1 MSSHR
6 GMPILIPVTIKRYDR
21 KMKGIVIGS
30 GGREHAIA
38 WALACSSTI
47 DEVICIPG
55 NGGTISEPKCRNLP
69 AHLADIAAVADL
81 CKKELKGSTQGF
93 VVIGPED
100 PLAAGLADALAARG
114 IHSVGPCKKAAALE
128 ASKDLAKH
136 FMARHGVLRAESRTF
151 TNVHEAVSW
160 IHQCGAP
167 IVVKADGLAAGKG
180 VVVAYDT
187 DTAIGAVR
195 DFMTNNILGAAGATV
210 VIEEFLEGEEV
221 SILAAVSVSP
231 DMDRS
236 SCCILPFV
244 PARDHKRLL
253 DGAEGPNTG
262 GMGAVAPV
270 AGISPEVMEEFRC
283 GILEPTLQGL
293 VAEGWEYRGFIFFG
307 LMITSSGPRL
317 LEYNVRLG
325 DPETQAVLPLMNFDF
340 ADLCRAIT
348 EGTLHEF
355 ELSWKQG
362 VVCAPVAV
370 SRGYP
375 GTYEKGL
382 PVYVDRTAVATAGA
396 RLFFAGAS
404 VDHRA
409 GATAGHLV
417 TSGGRVLAVSAH
429 GADLDQAREQ
439 AYRALEA
446 VDFDGLFYRRD
457 IGVPGAAM
465 SNRK

>member
-1 MSSHR
+1 MTLHR
-6 GMPILIPVTIKRYDR
+6 SMPILIPVPIKRYDGG
-21 KMKGIVIGS
+21 MKVIVIGS

-38 WALACSSTI
+38 WALACSPSI

-55 NGGTISEPKCRNLP
+55 NGGTAAEPKCRNLA
-69 AHLADIAAVADL
+69 AHIADTTAVADL
-81 CKKELKGSTQGF
+81 CRKELDGSAQGF
-93 VVIGPED
+93 VVVGPED
-100 PLAAGLADALAARG
+100 PLAAGLVDALSARG
-114 IHSVGPCKKAAALE
+114 IKAVGPHKTAAALE
-128 ASKDLAKH
+128 ASKDVAKR
-136 FMARHGVLRAESRTF
+136 FMARHGVLCAESRTF

-160 IHQCGAP
+160 IHQRGAP

-187 DTAIGAVR
+187 DTAISAVR
-195 DFMTNNILGAAGATV
+195 DFMTNNTLGAAGTTV
-210 VIEEFLEGEEV
+210 VLEDFLEGEEV
-221 SILAAVSVSP
+221 SILAAVSISP
-231 DMDRS
+231 DMERR

-262 GMGAVAPV
+262 GMGAVAPA
-270 AGISPEVMEEFRC
+270 AGVSPEVMDEFRR
-283 GILEPTLQGL
+283 GILEPTLRGL
-293 VAEGWEYRGFIFFG
+293 VSEGWEYRGFIFFG
-307 LMITSSGPRL
+307 LMITPAGPRL

-348 EGTLHEF
+348 DGTLHAF

-375 GTYEKGL
+375 GSYEKGF
-382 PVYVDRTAVATAGA
+382 PVHIDRAAVAAAGA
-396 RLFFAGAS
+396 RVFCAGAS

-409 GATAGHLV
+409 GATEGQLV
-417 TSGGRVLAVSAH
+417 TSGGRVLAASAH
-429 GADLDQAREQ
+429 GADLDEARDR

-457 IGVPGAAM
+457 IGLPGAAV
-465 SNRK
+465 SNRR